1 MLKKT
6 PRSHTVTVT
15 KSSRGLNASYEVYLR
30 HGVRA
35 PPGRPGGGHV
45 TQIRNFVDYACHAH
59 VAGSFKDFTAF
70 VAVPKQK
77 VRALHALVSPVRVL
91 PLGTVSFLGGAHI
104 FESSTWIMSLEE
116 EIIKTQNILQPLV
129 DRPQLKAKVCIG
141 NWKRHERLIVCSSCL
156 NRRSASFMT

>member
-1 MLKKT
+1 MYL
-6 PRSHTVTVT
+6 PSRCAGPAGPARRGSRSHRLGI
-15 KSSRGLNASYEVYLR
+15 SSITLPRE
-30 HGVRA
+30 
-35 PPGRPGGGHV
+35 
-45 TQIRNFVDYACHAH
+45 H

-70 VAVPKQK
+70 CCSPKYQKCVPW
-77 VRALHALVSPVRVL
+77 HALVSPVRVL

>member
-1 MLKKT
+1 MCG
-6 PRSHTVTVT
+6 PRRAGPAGVT
-15 KSSRGLNASYEVYLR
+15 
-30 HGVRA
+30 
-35 PPGRPGGGHV
+35 V
-45 TQIRNFVDYACHAH
+45 TQIRNFVDYLATRTRRWL
-59 VAGSFKDFTAF
+59 FKDFTAF
-70 VAVPKQK
+70 CCSPKYQKCVPW
-77 VRALHALVSPVRVL
+77 HALVSPVRVL

>member
-1 MLKKT
+1 MYLPSRCAG
-6 PRSHTVTVT
+6 PRPARGSH
-15 KSSRGLNASYEVYLR
+15 RDRLGNRRL
-30 HGVRA
+30 
-35 PPGRPGGGHV
+35 P
-45 TQIRNFVDYACHAH
+45 CHANTSL
-59 VAGSFKDFTAF
+59 ALLRILPLF
-70 VAVPKQK
+70 VAVPKYQK
-77 VRALHALVSPVRVL
+77 CVPWHALVSPVRVL